1 MKARR
6 SNRKIT
12 PFGGVVPVLKQIRDF
27 KIPELIRE
35 CLGVR
40 VKQAK
45 YSYEDILIAWMLTNY
60 CGGYRL
66 DHITK
71 LRKNLDIIPG
81 LNLPSHDTL
90 GRVLKSLANETEISI
105 RKGHSSNRKKEI
117 KNKTYNYTA
126 ERELN
131 INMPLSKL
139 LIRILRETRQLKP
152 SKAYTLD
159 VDATLIPTECYD
171 AKFSYKQKHGY
182 SPMISSIGQLPV
194 FIETRNGN
202 VAPATRIKENIEI
215 SIGLLKAQGITIDKV
230 RMDSAG
236 YSKEPMDY
244 MQEIGVK
251 FYISGKK
258 KEGLMKAIQADI
270 EWKPFQLE
278 TLQSFWVCECSETK
292 YRLTGGKH
300 DYRVIVLRVP
310 KDKKTPAKWIQGENF
325 HYKTVITNDWNSTP
339 EEIVKFLN
347 GRGASERLIDTLKNN
362 HGFRLPPFSF
372 MNQNA
377 VFLIV
382 CAIANVVYQAIVAKV
397 SKHVD
402 ELKPES
408 RLKEFIFIFMTV
420 ALELIDEEAVFYDTK
435 IPYEKFC

>member
-6 SNRKIT
+6 SNKKIT
-12 PFGGVVPVLKQIRDF
+12 PFGGVLPVLKFLKDF

-35 CLGVR
+35 CLGTR

-45 YSYEDILIAWMLTNY
+45 YSYEDVLIAWMLTNY

-71 LRKNLDIIPG
+71 FRKSLDIIPE

-90 GRVLKSLANETEISI
+90 GRVLKSLAKDNELSI
-105 RKGHSSNRKKEI
+105 REGHSSNRKSEVEGKS
-117 KNKTYNYTA
+117 YNYTA
-126 ERELN
+126 QRELN
-131 INMPLSKL
+131 INMPMSKL
-139 LIRILRETRQLKP
+139 IVQALRQTGQLKP

-159 VDATLIPTECYD
+159 VDATLVPTECYD

-202 VAPATRIKENIEI
+202 VAPATRTKENIELSI
-215 SIGLLKAQGITIDKV
+215 SLLKEQGIKVDKV

-251 FYISGKK
+251 FYIAGKN
-258 KEGLMKAIQADI
+258 KEGIMKAIQND
-270 EWKPFQLE
+270 ELKWTPFHLE
-278 TLQSFWVCECSETK
+278 TIQTFWDCECSETQ
-292 YRLTGGKH
+292 YRPSGAKH
-300 DYRVIVLRVP
+300 NYRVITLRIS
-310 KDKKTPAKWIQGENF
+310 KDKKLPAKWTKGDEFN
-325 HYKTVITNDWNSTP
+325 YKMVITNDWDSSP
-339 EEIVKFLN
+339 KEIVKFLN
-347 GRGASERLIDTLKNN
+347 GRGASERLIDNLKNN
-362 HGFRLPPFSF
+362 HAFLPPFSF
-372 MNQNA
+372 MRENA
-377 VFLIV
+377 VFL
-382 CAIANVVYQAIVAKV
+382 NVSALTNIIYQAIVLRV

-402 ELKPES
+402 ELRPES
-408 RLKEFIFIFMTV
+408 RLKEFIFIFMAV
-420 ALELIDEEAVFYDTK
+420 ALELIDGEAVFYDTK
-435 IPYEKFC
+435 IPYEKIC